1 MREGQKIVAR
11 VINVDPEK
19 DIIDLSL
26 RYVTEREKQLKMK
39 DYKDRKKA
47 YKIIELALT
56 GTPYESEIEKIFDLL
71 DENFENPYI
80 GLEEARRKGKEVL
93 LKLGISDEIADILMK
108 EIMERVKPS
117 YASLVYEVKVES
129 LDKDGVFKIRDYLRR
144 CEEYLEKRG
153 IKNIEI
159 TVISPPLYRVRILH
173 ENPKYVE
180 QTFKKM
186 ALDMLNVAKE
196 MGVEAEFKTEK

>member
-1 MREGQKIVAR
+1 M
-11 VINVDPEK
+11 INVDPDK

-47 YKIIELALT
+47 YKIVELALT
-56 GTPYESEIEKIFDLL
+56 GTPYESEIKRVFYLL

-80 GLEEARRKGKEVL
+80 GLEEARRKGKTVL
-93 LKLGISDEIADILMK
+93 LKLGIADEIAEILMK

-117 YASLVYEVKVES
+117 YTSLVYQVKVES
-129 LDKDGVFKIRDYLRR
+129 LARDGVFKIMD
-144 CEEYLEKRG
+144 YLEKCKKNLEKRD
-153 IKNIEI
+153 IKNVEI
-159 TVISPPLYRVRILH
+159 TVISPPLYRIRVLH

-180 QTFKKM
+180 QTFKKV
-186 ALDMLNVAKE
+186 ALEMLKVAKE
-196 MGVEAEFKTEK
+196 MNIEAEFKTER

>member
-1 MREGQKIVAR
+1 M
-11 VINVDPEK
+11 INVDPEK

-56 GTPYESEIEKIFDLL
+56 GTPYESEIERIFDLL
-71 DENFENPYI
+71 DEKFENPYI
-80 GLEEARRKGKEVL
+80 GLEEVRRKGKATL

-108 EIMERVKPS
+108 EIIERVKPS
-117 YASLVYEVKVES
+117 YASLVYEIKVES
-129 LDKDGVFKIRDYLRR
+129 LDKDGVFKIKNYLRR
-144 CEEYLEKRG
+144 CKEYLEKKG

-186 ALDMLNVAKE
+186 ALDMLKVAKE
-196 MGVEAEFKTEK
+196 IGVEAEFKAKK